1 MAKIKINS
9 LPPGFKLVDGKI
21 VEDQIMREGGYVTGD
36 QAGYGLVTLPQ
47 EYYNNASINTTRDE
61 SVRYS
66 LSGVPRDKANIEAE
80 GGETVLTDLNNDNQ
94 FGLYNITGPRH
105 SKGGVPMYLPEQSF
119 IYSDTDKMKF
129 NKEELAEYG
138 IETKSKM
145 TPAQISKRYD
155 LNKYYGTM
163 QDQFA
168 DEITARSS
176 ELMLKKNMM
185 GLSKLAFGQ
194 ELKKKFEDGVPLAAH
209 PYLVFIGE
217 DPIEFT
223 AKVENITKKQAQ
235 MKAFAA
241 LPPEQQQQLLQLQ
254 EMMAQID
261 EQQMQ
266 QPQQQEQSFEDP
278 SMQDQSMQEQ
288 ELAMA
293 DEDVMAMGMS
303 DDQMA
308 KYGKEL
314 TKYQSLGEVKVSG
327 NVMPEDGES
336 YNDFHKRTGTEKM
349 MKNDER
355 GTFVFDASTSSF
367 KPVQSANTD
376 SDTGIDPVNPLPKN
390 DPLYTEVQKAIDSGK
405 YKIVKG
411 EVVKGKQMYK
421 VEPLEPLD
429 PKFIA
434 AKEKQLNKTIAT
446 PQNQQGFGITSIY
459 DENLSGEGKAIQENK
474 LGVYTSGNLS
484 LGNRPLKQSTI
495 YNNQIVDGKFDP
507 SIKADR
513 KSGAYAFGSADIKT
527 PEAKADFMDR
537 WGDVVA
543 TIPGFD
549 YNKNA
554 NDPQWGE
561 FQKKAEETR
570 RKEHISAFGSD
581 KGYIPYWKEK
591 NDKSY
596 VSGEGFDSALGL
608 RTFNAP
614 RFKLAPVKPITSF
627 GVDIPEERERL
638 EVPPIQEYIPP
649 QPEWWAQDKNNLRT
663 LDLIDDNLHL
673 PWAPDAAPAK
683 IDYVLN
689 DFRGRANA
697 ALSGQNT
704 IAQALGAAGGPQA
717 IANSNIQG
725 ETLNDLAQNFDRV
738 NMSNVGIMNQIAPM
752 QTQLDMQTDALNQAR
767 NIEVYNNTQKTL
779 QNSDNFKNWKIAKRN
794 ELFNTALTNRANTY
808 NLNSTYDYY
817 AVDPTTGGPIYYKNG
832 KALQKVGPQPDLI
845 KNFYNQVA
853 DYERQTGEKMS
864 KELLEK
870 LYPSQQQNVSPDITN
885 TQLELQRRG
894 QPISY
899 VQPQMSRSGKEIKR
913 MVVPFYTGKMGS

>member
-9 LPPGFKLVDGKI
+9 LPAGFKLVNGKI
-21 VEDQIMREGGYVTGD
+21 EEDQMMSEGGYVTGD

-47 EYYNNASINTTRDE
+47 EYYNNANMNTTRDE
-61 SVRYS
+61 SIRYS
-66 LSGVPRDKANIEAE
+66 LSSVPRDKANIEAE
-80 GGETVLTDLNNDNQ
+80 GGETVLTDLNNDNE

-129 NKEELAEYG
+129 SPEELTEYG
-138 IETKSKM
+138 INSKSKM

-163 QDQFA
+163 KDQFA
-168 DEITARSS
+168 DEITSRSS

-209 PYLVFIGE
+209 PYLVSIGE

-241 LPPEQQQQLLQLQ
+241 LSPDQQQQLLQLQ
-254 EMMAQID
+254 EMMAQVD
-261 EQQMQ
+261 QQQ
-266 QPQQQEQSFEDP
+266 QPQQEEQPFEDP
-278 SMQDQSMQEQ
+278 SMQDPNMQD
-288 ELAMA
+288 LAMA
-293 DEDVMAMGMS
+293 DEDVMAMPENDMSEDGIARYGREIGMYQ
-303 DDQMA
+303 D
-308 KYGKEL
+308 GKE
-314 TKYQSLGEVKVSG
+314 T
-327 NVMPEDGES
+327 
-336 YNDFHKRTGTEKM
+336 
-349 MKNDER
+349 
-355 GTFVFDASTSSF
+355 
-367 KPVQSANTD
+367 
-376 SDTGIDPVNPLPKN
+376 PVNPLPKN
-390 DPLYTEVQKAIDSGK
+390 DPLYAEVQKAIDSGK
-405 YKIVKG
+405 YKVVKG

-434 AKEKQLNKTIAT
+434 AKEKQLNKKIAT
-446 PQNQQGFGITSIY
+446 AQNQQGVGSTSIY

-474 LGVYTSGNLS
+474 LGAYTSGNLA

-513 KSGAYAFGSADIKT
+513 KSGAYAYGSADIKS
-527 PEAKADFMDR
+527 PEAKADFYDR
-537 WGDVVA
+537 WSDVIE

-581 KGYIPYWKEK
+581 KGYTPYWKEK

-614 RFKLAPVKPITSF
+614 RFKLAPVEPIKSF
-627 GVDIPEERERL
+627 GVDVPEPRKPL
-638 EVPPIQEYIPP
+638 EVPGVNNYKRPP
-649 QPEWWAQDKNNLRT
+649 AEWWRQDINNLNT
-663 LDLIDDNLHL
+663 LGLIDDKLYL
-673 PWAPDAAPAK
+673 PWSPDMPEAEM
-683 IDYVLN
+683 DYVLD
-689 DFRGRANA
+689 DFRSNANA
-697 ALSGQNT
+697 ALSGLNT
-704 IAQALGAAGGPQA
+704 IGQALGAAGGPQA
-717 IANSNIQG
+717 IASSNIQG
-725 ETLNDLAQNFDRV
+725 TAMDQIAQGINRV
-738 NMSNVGIMNQIAPM
+738 NTNNVGTMNQVASVLPQM
-752 QTQLDMQTDALNQAR
+752 NMKVNELNQNK
-767 NIEVYNNTQKTL
+767 NIKVYDDTNKTL
-779 QNSDNFKNWKIAKRN
+779 QNHDNFLNWKIAKQN

-808 NLNSTYDYY
+808 NLNSTYDYFGINPED
-817 AVDPTTGGPIYYKNG
+817 AGAISFKGG
-832 KALQKVGPQPDLI
+832 KAYEKVGPQPDLM
-845 KNFYNQVA
+845 KNFFNQVA
-853 DYERQTGEKMS
+853 DYERQTGQKMS
-864 KELLEK
+864 PQLLEK
-870 LYPSQQQNVSPDITN
+870 LYPVQQQNVSPDISN
-885 TQLELQRRG
+885 AQAEVQRRG
-894 QPISY
+894 LPTAY
-899 VQPQMSRSGKEIKR
+899 VQPQMGRSGKEIKR
-913 MVVPFYTGKMGS
+913 MIVPFYTGKMGA